1 MIKLLSA
8 ICAATL
14 ACLLG
19 LAAHADDAFDVRLAP
34 AARDALI
41 KTKIGGRG
49 TAHVTLRGKTLTIS
63 GNFDGMPAAANRAEL
78 RRGAAVGVR
87 GPAIAQL
94 TAAAATSGTLTG
106 EITLDDSQLEA
117 FNAGQ
122 LYIEIASELAPEGSV
137 WGWLLP
143 AVAPVIRDK

>member
-1 MIKLLSA
+1 MSL
-8 ICAATL
+8 TV
-14 ACLLG
+14 
-19 LAAHADDAFDVRLAP
+19 HADDAFDVRLAP

-63 GNFDGMPAAANRAEL
+63 GTFEGMPGAASRAEL

-87 GPAIAQL
+87 GPAIAEL
-94 TAAAATSGTLTG
+94 TASAATNGTLAG
-106 EITLDDSQLEA
+106 EIALDDAGLEA

-122 LYIEIASELAPEGSV
+122 LYIQIASELAPEGSV

-143 AVAPVIRDK
+143 AVAPVIRDR